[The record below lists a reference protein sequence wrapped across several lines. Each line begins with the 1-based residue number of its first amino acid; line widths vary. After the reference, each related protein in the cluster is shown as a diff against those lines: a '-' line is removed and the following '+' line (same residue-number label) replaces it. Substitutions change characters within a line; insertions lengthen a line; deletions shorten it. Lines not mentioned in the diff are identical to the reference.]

1 MSTLQSVEQF
11 TIVFWGFFF
20 LPVFGTSFLKHS
32 IGGRLY
38 NSIFRSSQKIERLK

>member
-11 TIVFWGFFF
+11 TIVFFF